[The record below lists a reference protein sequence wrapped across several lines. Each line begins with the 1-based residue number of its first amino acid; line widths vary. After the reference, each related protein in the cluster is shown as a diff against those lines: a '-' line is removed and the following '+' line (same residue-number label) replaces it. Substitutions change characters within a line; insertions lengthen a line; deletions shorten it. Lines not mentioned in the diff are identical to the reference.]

1 MVIKVKMEPQAK
13 SPAKKARSNRAPKT
27 NEIANTPQKSKPK
40 NTRKKAVQ
48 NENTNPAPP
57 TAQQTAGQSKKKGSA
72 VDDVEA
78 PGDSPDHTALLAR
91 IRELE
96 GEFDMLWND
105 ESTKLNVNGTHLR
118 ACAEAEQ
125 PSTEQAC
132 QAYRGPRRNSWVP
145 VQPAN
150 NDGAWW
156 G

>member
-1 MVIKVKMEPQAK
+1 MVIKVKTEPQAK
-13 SPAKKARSNRAPKT
+13 PAAKKARSNKAPTT
-27 NEIANTPQKSKPK
+27 NEIANTPPKPK
-40 NTRKKAVQ
+40 RKVSGKTAAQ
-48 NENTNPAPP
+48 DENANPAPP

-78 PGDSPDHTALLAR
+78 PGDIPDHTALLAR
-91 IRELE
+91 IKELE

-105 ESTKLNVNGTHLR
+105 ESTKLNVNGIHYR

-132 QAYRGPRRNSWVP
+132 QAYSGPRRNRRGP

-150 NDGAWW
+150 NDGAWRR
-156 G
+156 